1 MIRRPP
7 RSTQSRSSA
16 ASDVYKRQSHEIR
29 VEIILPDD
37 DACPIDP
44 FLAAPSLDVEDLLAM
59 KCSFSENWEWLPTT
73 DGGERLKNA
82 MTTVVSTL
90 SSPSFEC
97 SFAGKNEGRFPP
109 VKRHNWEIFLQEFF
123 SSFKARIEFSLSLS
137 LSSHATTQKARR
149 LFSRTRG

>member
-1 MIRRPP
+1 
-7 RSTQSRSSA
+7 
-16 ASDVYKRQSHEIR
+16 
-29 VEIILPDD
+29 
-37 DACPIDP
+37 
-44 FLAAPSLDVEDLLAM
+44 M

-123 SSFKARIEFSLSLS
+123 SSFKARIEEFSLSLS
-137 LSSHATTQKARR
+137 FLPRDDTKSASPFLANARINRESAFLPFSFFARVRVSVLCGEFRINVSHA
-149 LFSRTRG
+149 